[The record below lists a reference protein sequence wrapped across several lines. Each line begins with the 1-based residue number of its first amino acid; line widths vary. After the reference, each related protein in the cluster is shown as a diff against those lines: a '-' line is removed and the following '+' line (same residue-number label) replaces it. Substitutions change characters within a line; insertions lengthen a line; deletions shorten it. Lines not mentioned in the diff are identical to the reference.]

1 MPEIIR
7 IILADDHPIVLAGY
21 QHLLEEERDISI
33 LGKASTTT
41 EALKLSQEHEPDILL
56 LDLGLPETTS
66 QDPAHSSPTHSLGG
80 IEVIHE
86 IHKQRLNTRILIA
99 TMMDR
104 APVPQRV
111 MQAGAHGYLVKTEAA
126 DELVNAIRTVASGGI
141 YLSPSIAQEIST
153 TANAESS
160 IDDLSKRELEIFI
173 LLADGL
179 PAVSIAEKTNLSP
192 KTVHAH
198 RANILRKLN
207 LKNNSDLVRFALACG
222 VMQQ

>member
-21 QHLLEEERDISI
+21 QHILEEESDIFI
-33 LGKASTTT
+33 LGTASSAA
-41 EALKLSQEHEPDILL
+41 EALNLSQEHEPDILL

-66 QDPAHSSPTHSLGG
+66 QDPTHSLGG
-80 IEVIHE
+80 IEVIHK
-86 IHKQRLNTRILIA
+86 IDKQRLNTRILIA
-99 TMMDR
+99 TMIDR
-104 APVPQRV
+104 APIPQRA

-141 YLSPSIAQEIST
+141 YLSPSIAPEITST
-153 TANAESS
+153 SSAESS
-160 IDDLSKRELEIFI
+160 IDNLSKRELEIFI

-179 PAVSIAEKTNLSP
+179 PAVSIAEKTSLSP

-207 LKNNSDLVRFALACG
+207 LKNNSDLVRFALASG